1 MPNRFT
7 TAAVHALNE
16 AKKAAKEFGSGA
28 VGTEHILLGLLRI
41 EEGTAY
47 EVLKELN
54 IKASDVE
61 ELIRRY
67 LISNYSVIELSGF
80 EFTPMSN
87 RILNDSGE
95 KARLYKSEAIGTEH
109 LLLGILGHQNCS
121 ACRVLTSLGLSLER
135 LHVEILSLIQGG
147 QTANPAVNQNQRN
160 QKEARNSNTPTL
172 DQYSRDLTKMAEEG
186 KLDPVIGRQNE
197 TSRIIQILSRR
208 TKNNPCLIGEPGV
221 GKTAVIEGLALRIAH
236 ADWTA

>member
-7 TAAVHALNE
+7 TAAVHSLNE

-80 EFTPMSN
+80 
-87 RILNDSGE
+87 
-95 KARLYKSEAIGTEH
+95 
-109 LLLGILGHQNCS
+109 
-121 ACRVLTSLGLSLER
+121 
-135 LHVEILSLIQGG
+135 
-147 QTANPAVNQNQRN
+147 
-160 QKEARNSNTPTL
+160 
-172 DQYSRDLTKMAEEG
+172 
-186 KLDPVIGRQNE
+186 
-197 TSRIIQILSRR
+197 
-208 TKNNPCLIGEPGV
+208 
-221 GKTAVIEGLALRIAH
+221 
-236 ADWTA
+236 